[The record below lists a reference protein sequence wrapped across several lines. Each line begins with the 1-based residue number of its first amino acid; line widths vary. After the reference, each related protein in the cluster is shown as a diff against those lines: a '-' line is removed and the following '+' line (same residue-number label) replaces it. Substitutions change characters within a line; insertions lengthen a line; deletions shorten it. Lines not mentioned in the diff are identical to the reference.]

1 MARRKFFLTV
11 SYEMPT
17 LGFHVS
23 DGSPLAEK
31 VKKKAEQLHDGKVSA
46 YVRSVVERDLS
57 GESSAP
63 DAVSPTILEDL
74 CARLRGEKLD
84 ALRAALHTPFFSYTY
99 STRAT
104 EAEKNM
110 AKEKAAPIN
119 QQPKILAELIEAL
132 IDYAEDK
139 GSFGRGKFTLVSESR
154 LPLARLID
162 EALEAA
168 EYNGW
173 WVGDENPELAE
184 TFKREFE
191 MLNAAATAIDKLLP
205 AHARRRKQGLPT
217 HTSAVQVP
225 ANPTIQSGASA
236 VTGKHLGGH
245 NRSATSA

>member
-1 MARRKFFLTV
+1 MAEDKASKKSV
-11 SYEMPT
+11 SFPPK
-17 LGFHVS
+17 L
-23 DGSPLAEK
+23 LAE
-31 VKKKAEQLHDGKVSA
+31 AEREATKHHAGNLSRYIQTLI
-46 YVRSVVERDLS
+46 ERDLS

-110 AKEKAAPIN
+110 AKDKAAPIN

-205 AHARRRKQGLPT
+205 AHARRRKRGLPT

-245 NRSATSA
+245 NRNATSA